1 MKYKATDLKGRT
13 SLGRRWETMRFQ
25 ACVYTIISELPR
37 YTSQGK
43 GVVCALSVECV
54 HVFVCVCFFWRAQCV
69 CVCVSLCVCV

>member
-1 MKYKATDLKGRT
+1 
-13 SLGRRWETMRFQ
+13 MRFQ

-54 HVFVCVCFFWRAQCV
+54 HVFVCVCFFWRARV
-69 CVCVSLCVCV
+69 CVCVSLSVCVCERERESVCVCVSEL